1 MPDDKEFLWM
11 KSFNFPLM
19 SPASF
24 SGGAELKKDLISTD
38 DVSCGASELQ
48 FASMGDA
55 CSQ

>member
-1 MPDDKEFLWM
+1 MPDDKEVLWM

-19 SPASF
+19 SPPSF
-24 SGGAELKKDLISTD
+24 RGGAELKKDLISTD
-38 DVSCGASELQ
+38 DVSCGASELP